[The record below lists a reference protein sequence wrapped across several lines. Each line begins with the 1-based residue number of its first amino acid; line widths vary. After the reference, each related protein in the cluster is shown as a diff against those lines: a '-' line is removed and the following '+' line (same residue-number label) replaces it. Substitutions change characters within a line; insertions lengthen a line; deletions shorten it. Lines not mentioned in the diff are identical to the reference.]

1 MPPLSIRADA
11 GRGYLLCRNRLCVLG
26 TPNRAKT
33 TLSVF
38 SGINGRKPNLSQAIS
53 RHPPELWYLVAG
65 HLVRQC
71 AIVTLQNQVPANA
84 KASNHEIGLLGPVYA
99 SYVKIDGTIYVRNL
113 YNSSV
118 GTSSSDTRLFLPTK
132 KDSKTAGVDVWASE
146 DHRGIRQVVFLT
158 SSAFE
163 IWCNKQRPV
172 PGVWWRKVPLEDV
185 CSIVKIQFDGLK
197 VRHTQGLSENLSSNP
212 LSQLL
217 WETPPAASLD
227 LAPVVS
233 VGIPPIPPPRSRMKF
248 FDCNHPDAVGYVV
261 ACCGVRIFDIV
272 THKREEK
279 DFSRLYEN
287 VPAWATHWMYM
298 PLDEGEFI
306 THIGSQLRHSFNLRV
321 LEIGLTFAT
330 NTGRVKVFGWHA
342 KTTDSILTIPQTKTR
357 VFFIWW
363 DHPDGEA
370 GVEHLALEK
379 SSDEKD
385 VAPITLKLPT
395 AIGKVPPKS
404 SANPVIRTACSLD
417 GISEIQPCIRQA
429 TIPHVVGIKVDYI
442 NGHRECIGEFRLDLT
457 AEPIST
463 CGSDTL
469 FVRYAKFTPE
479 FYMPPIQLFP
489 VVWISPTNDFYF
501 KSGWHV

>member
-1 MPPLSIRADA
+1 MLPLLGFEDTHNLDIPS
-11 GRGYLLCRNRLCVLG
+11 RNRLCVLG

-118 GTSSSDTRLFLPTK
+118 
-132 KDSKTAGVDVWASE
+132 GVDVWASE

-321 LEIGLTFAT
+321 LEIGLT
-330 NTGRVKVFGWHA
+330 
-342 KTTDSILTIPQTKTR
+342 
-357 VFFIWW
+357 
-363 DHPDGEA
+363 
-370 GVEHLALEK
+370 K

-469 FVRYAKFTPE
+469 FVRYAKFTPYVFGITAITFQDPGE
-479 FYMPPIQLFP
+479 TGGVGWKAIPL
-489 VVWISPTNDFYF
+489 
-501 KSGWHV
+501 SGTLEWWFCTGATHLTRNGELVKQPSEIFNESAQ